1 MNQLLAMRA
10 FLRVVETGTFG
21 HAADQLGVPRSTVS
35 KLIAD
40 LEAHLGVQLM
50 HRTTRRL
57 SVTAEGQEYYQ
68 SAARLVVELDAAD
81 GAVRGRKLKPRGH
94 VRIDAPTSF
103 ANCLLIPALPD
114 FHQQYPDVTLA
125 IGIDD
130 RPVNIVGE
138 GVDCAIR
145 AGELRDLGLV
155 ARRIAEFGYV
165 TCASPAY
172 LNRKGIPGSPADL
185 TQGHALIGHFSAAT
199 GKLRPL
205 LFERDG
211 ERHEAG
217 DCAFSVNNGDGLTR
231 LLLAGLGIGQHLRPF
246 VQRSLDAGELV
257 EILPDWTRP
266 AAAFHAV
273 YPPNRHPS
281 ARLRAV
287 LDWLASRF
295 G

>member
-81 GAVRGRKLKPRGH
+81 GAVRGRKLKPHGH

-155 ARRIAEFGYV
+155 ARRIAEIRLCDLRVARLPEPQGHPRV
-165 TCASPAY
+165 ARWPGARTCA
-172 LNRKGIPGSPADL
+172 D
-185 TQGHALIGHFSAAT
+185 
-199 GKLRPL
+199 
-205 LFERDG
+205 
-211 ERHEAG
+211 
-217 DCAFSVNNGDGLTR
+217 
-231 LLLAGLGIGQHLRPF
+231 RPF
-246 VQRSLDAGELV
+246 LGGHRQ
-257 EILPDWTRP
+257 
-266 AAAFHAV
+266 AAAAAV
-273 YPPNRHPS
+273 RTRRRTP
-281 ARLRAV
+281 
-287 LDWLASRF
+287 
-295 G
+295 

>member
-1 MNQLLAMRA
+1 M
-10 FLRVVETGTFG
+10 
-21 HAADQLGVPRSTVS
+21 PRSTVS

-155 ARRIAEFGYV
+155 ARRIAEFDYV

-172 LNRKGIPGSPADL
+172 LNRKGIPGSPAGL
-185 TQGHALIGHFSAAT
+185 AQGHALIGHFSAAT
-199 GKLRPL
+199 G
-205 LFERDG
+205 
-211 ERHEAG
+211 
-217 DCAFSVNNGDGLTR
+217 
-231 LLLAGLGIGQHLRPF
+231 
-246 VQRSLDAGELV
+246 
-257 EILPDWTRP
+257 
-266 AAAFHAV
+266 AAAAAV
-273 YPPNRHPS
+273 RTRRRTP
-281 ARLRAV
+281 
-287 LDWLASRF
+287 
-295 G
+295 